1 MKQVIQGEKVPI
13 KIWTDDLEPQAL
25 EQLKNTAKLPF
36 LFKHIAVMPDVHL
49 GAGATIGTVIASR
62 DAVCPAAVGVDIGC
76 GMAAVNLN
84 RKIDSFKDL
93 KSIRRLIEKVIP
105 VGHRGHKSAK
115 PLNDHLLI
123 QASDRIKSKW
133 HKAHWQMGTLGGG
146 NHFIEICDDGE
157 GNAWLMLHSG
167 SRNVGKSIA
176 DYHIKKAKR
185 LMDIWHI
192 KLADPDLAFLVKDC
206 PEFKDYIDD
215 VKWCQEYAF
224 DNRQRMVGLILTAL
238 NLPIYL
244 MEVMINCHHNY
255 IAWENHY
262 NTNVMITRKGAVR
275 AREGDMGIIPAS
287 MGQPS
292 YIVRGKGNPESFNSC
307 SHGAGRRMSRTA
319 ARKKYTVEDLR
330 DQTQGVECRK
340 DADIIDEIPGAYKP
354 ISEVMKNQADLV
366 EIVKELKA
374 VVCVKG

>member
-1 MKQVIQGEKVPI
+1 MKQVISGGNVPI

-36 LFKHIAVMPDVHL
+36 LFRHIAVMPDVHL
-49 GAGATIGTVIASR
+49 GAGATIGTVLASR
-62 DAVCPAAVGVDIGC
+62 DAVSPAAVGVDIGC

-84 RKIDSFKDL
+84 KKIDDL
-93 KSIRRLIEKVIP
+93 GSLKTVRNLIEEVIP
-105 VGHRGHKSAK
+105 VGFKGHKTEGYLPPSVSIR
-115 PLNDHLLI
+115 I
-123 QASDRIKSKW
+123 QANWK
-133 HKAHWQMGTLGGG
+133 KAPYQMGTLGGG
-146 NHFIEICDDGE
+146 NHFIEICDDGK

-167 SRNVGKSIA
+167 SRNVGKTIA
-176 DYHIKKAKR
+176 DYHIRKAKK
-185 LMDIWHI
+185 LMKIWHI
-192 KLADPDLAFLVKDC
+192 KLADPDLAYLVKDC
-206 PEFKDYIDD
+206 QEFKDYIED
-215 VKWCQEYAF
+215 VQWCQNYALQ
-224 DNRQRMVGLILTAL
+224 NRQTMMRLIFIAL
-238 NLPIYL
+238 KMNVDEDSI
-244 MEVMINCHHNY
+244 INCHHNY
-255 IAWENHY
+255 IAWENHF

-330 DQTQGVECRK
+330 EQTEGVECRK

-354 ISEVMKNQADLV
+354 IAEVMKNQSDLV
-366 EIVKELKA
+366 EVVQELKA